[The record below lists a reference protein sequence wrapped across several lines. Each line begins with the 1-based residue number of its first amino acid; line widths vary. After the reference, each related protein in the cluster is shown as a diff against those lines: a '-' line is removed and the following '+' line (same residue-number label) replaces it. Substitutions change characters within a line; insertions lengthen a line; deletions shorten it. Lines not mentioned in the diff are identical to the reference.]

1 MSRSQG
7 QSPILE
13 VALDAPT
20 RALVRLAAA
29 IAQGRNDMLAV
40 RSREA
45 VEAQMPPIWVDE
57 LLLLSMLMVGW
68 PRALGA
74 AAVWR
79 RESGVRAPATDA
91 SVSETPES
99 WRVRGEALC
108 RVVYGSNYDR
118 LRENVRALHPALDA
132 WMVRD
137 GYGMVLSRPGLDLVR
152 RELCV
157 IAQTAVLEA
166 GPQLLSHLKGA
177 MNAGAESTL
186 IQAVVD
192 LLSTDLTPSARQML
206 AELSERAGN
215 KVPSPKSGHSKNP

>member
-1 MSRSQG
+1 
-7 QSPILE
+7 LD
-13 VALDAPT
+13 VTLDAPT
-20 RALVRLAAA
+20 RALLRLAAA
-29 IAQGRNDMLAV
+29 VAAGRDEMLAE
-40 RSREA
+40 RAREA
-45 VEAQMPPIWVDE
+45 VEAHVPAIWVDE

-79 RESGVRAPATDA
+79 RESSVRAPATDA
-91 SVSETPES
+91 SASETLET
-99 WRVRGEALC
+99 WRLRGEALC
-108 RVVYGSNYDR
+108 RVVYGSNYER

-177 MNAGAESTL
+177 MNAGADNSLLEGTIELLARDLGSS
-186 IQAVVD
+186 AVA
-192 LLSTDLTPSARQML
+192 LLREQSARAVRNVQS
-206 AELSERAGN
+206 AKDS
-215 KVPSPKSGHSKNP
+215 

>member
-1 MSRSQG
+1 
-7 QSPILE
+7 LD
-13 VALDAPT
+13 VTLDAPT
-20 RALVRLAAA
+20 RALLRLAAA
-29 IAQGRNDMLAV
+29 VAGGRDEMLAE
-40 RSREA
+40 RAREA
-45 VEAQMPPIWVDE
+45 VEAHVPAIWVDE

-79 RESGVRAPATDA
+79 RESSVRAPATDA
-91 SVSETPES
+91 SASETLET
-99 WRVRGEALC
+99 WRLRGEALC
-108 RVVYGSNYDR
+108 RVVYGSNYER

-177 MNAGAESTL
+177 MNAGADTSLLEGTIELLARDLGSS
-186 IQAVVD
+186 AVA
-192 LLSTDLTPSARQML
+192 LLREQSAHAKKR
-206 AELSERAGN
+206 
-215 KVPSPKSGHSKNP
+215 VT

>member
-1 MSRSQG
+1 MD
-7 QSPILE
+7 
-13 VALDAPT
+13 VTLDAPT

-29 IAQGRNDMLAV
+29 VALGRDEVLAE
-40 RSREA
+40 RAREA
-45 VEAQMPPIWVDE
+45 VAAHVPAIWVDE

-68 PRALGA
+68 PRALA
-74 AAVWR
+74 AAGVWR
-79 RESGVRAPATDA
+79 RESGARAPATDVSA
-91 SVSETPES
+91 SETLET

-108 RVVYGSNYDR
+108 RVIYGSNYER

-177 MNAGAESTL
+177 INAGAGTVLLDGTVELLARDLGSSAIAL
-186 IQAVVD
+186 LREQAAHAQRKGQ
-192 LLSTDLTPSARQML
+192 SA
-206 AELSERAGN
+206 
-215 KVPSPKSGHSKNP
+215 K

>member
-1 MSRSQG
+1 MD
-7 QSPILE
+7 
-13 VALDAPT
+13 VTLDAPT
-20 RALVRLAAA
+20 RALLRLAAA
-29 IAQGRNDMLAV
+29 VAGGRDEMLAE
-40 RSREA
+40 RAREA
-45 VEAQMPPIWVDE
+45 VEAHVPAIWVDE

-79 RESGVRAPATDA
+79 RESSVRAPATDA
-91 SVSETPES
+91 SASETLET
-99 WRVRGEALC
+99 WRLRGEALC
-108 RVVYGSNYDR
+108 RVVYGSNYER

-177 MNAGAESTL
+177 MNAGADTSLLEGTIELLARDLGSS
-186 IQAVVD
+186 AVA
-192 LLSTDLTPSARQML
+192 LLREQSAHAKKR
-206 AELSERAGN
+206 
-215 KVPSPKSGHSKNP
+215 VT

>member
-1 MSRSQG
+1 MSRDGG
-7 QSPILE
+7 QVPILD
-13 VALDAPT
+13 VTLDPAT
-20 RALVRLAAA
+20 RALVRLAVA
-29 IAQGRNDMLAV
+29 IARGDDELLA
-40 RSREA
+40 SRA
-45 VEAQMPPIWVDE
+45 RDARDVEVPSVWVDE

-79 RESGVRAPATDA
+79 RESGARAAATDA
-91 SVSETPES
+91 SAAETLEE

-108 RVVYGSNYDR
+108 RVVYGSNYER

-137 GYGMVLSRPGLDLVR
+137 GYGRVLSRPGLDLVR

-177 MNAGAESTL
+177 MNAGADSRL
-186 IQAVVD
+186 LDDFVS
-192 LLSTDLTPSARQML
+192 LLSLDLGATAREKLRDLSASVKRDRL
-206 AELSERAGN
+206 
-215 KVPSPKSGHSKNP
+215 

>member
-1 MSRSQG
+1 MD
-7 QSPILE
+7 
-13 VALDAPT
+13 VTLDAPT
-20 RALVRLAAA
+20 RALIRLAAA
-29 IAQGRNDMLAV
+29 VAVGRDELLAE
-40 RSREA
+40 RAREA
-45 VEAQMPPIWVDE
+45 VEAHVPAIWVDE

-91 SVSETPES
+91 SASETLET
-99 WRVRGEALC
+99 WRLRGEALC
-108 RVVYGSNYDR
+108 RVVYGSNYER

-177 MNAGAESTL
+177 VNAGADSATL
-186 IQAVVD
+186 DAIVD
-192 LLSTDLTPSARQML
+192 LLALDLSPSAREKLRQQS
-206 AELSERAGN
+206 AHAKKKGT
-215 KVPSPKSGHSKNP
+215 

>member
-1 MSRSQG
+1 LHFVSRDAQ
-7 QSPILE
+7 QFPILDKT
-13 VALDAPT
+13 LDDPT
-20 RALVRLAAA
+20 RALIRLAVAVA
-29 IAQGRNDMLAV
+29 RGREDEIVA

-45 VEAQMPPIWVDE
+45 AAVEVPSVWVDE

-79 RESGVRAPATDA
+79 RETGMRAPAADA
-91 SVSETPES
+91 SMTETLED

-108 RVVYGSNYDR
+108 RTVYGANYER
-118 LRENVRALHPALDA
+118 LRENVRTLHPALDL

-157 IAQTAVLEA
+157 IAETAVLEA

-177 MNAGAESTL
+177 INAGASTQL
-186 IQAVVD
+186 VAEVAKLVEQD
-192 LLSTDLTPSARQML
+192 L
-206 AELSERAGN
+206 AESERRLLEEMWKRA
-215 KVPSPKSGHSKNP
+215 VS

>member
-1 MSRSQG
+1 
-7 QSPILE
+7 LD
-13 VALDAPT
+13 VTLDAPT

-29 IAQGRNDMLAV
+29 VAQGRDELLAE

-45 VEAQMPPIWVDE
+45 VAAHVPAIWVDE

-79 RESGVRAPATDA
+79 RESGVRASATDA
-91 SVSETPES
+91 SATETLET

-108 RVVYGSNYDR
+108 RVVYGSNYER

-177 MNAGAESTL
+177 MNAGADSTL
-186 IQAVVD
+186 IHDVVE
-192 LLSTDLTPSARQML
+192 LLAPDLTSSARTNLGEQ
-206 AELSERAGN
+206 AASAKRKGQRTA
-215 KVPSPKSGHSKNP
+215 SS

>member
-1 MSRSQG
+1 MT
-7 QSPILE
+7 
-13 VALDAPT
+13 LDGPT
-20 RALVRLAAA
+20 RALIRLAAA
-29 IAQGRNDMLAV
+29 VAQGRDETLAE
-40 RSREA
+40 RAREA
-45 VEAQMPPIWVDE
+45 VEAPVPAIWVDE

-91 SVSETPES
+91 SAPETLET
-99 WRVRGEALC
+99 WRARGEALC
-108 RVVYGSNYDR
+108 RVVYGSNYER

-177 MNAGAESTL
+177 MNAGADSIL
-186 IQAVVD
+186 IDAVVA
-192 LLSTDLTPSARQML
+192 LLSPDLSSSAEALLR
-206 AELSERAGN
+206 ELSASAKGKAQRTG
-215 KVPSPKSGHSKNP
+215 SG

>member
-1 MSRSQG
+1 MT
-7 QSPILE
+7 
-13 VALDAPT
+13 LDPPT

-29 IAQGRNDMLAV
+29 VAHGRDDELAE

-45 VEAQMPPIWVDE
+45 LAAEVPPIWVDE

-79 RESGVRAPATDA
+79 RESGARAAATDA
-91 SVSETPES
+91 SASETLEE

-108 RVVYGSNYDR
+108 RVVYGANYDR

-166 GPQLLSHLKGA
+166 GPQLMSHLKGA
-177 MNAGAESTL
+177 MNAGAEDTL
-186 IQAVVD
+186 IDGVVELVAADLGPSSAALLRGQA
-192 LLSTDLTPSARQML
+192 ARAKIKAQTAKDNEQL
-206 AELSERAGN
+206 AANS
-215 KVPSPKSGHSKNP
+215 

>member
-1 MSRSQG
+1 MT
-7 QSPILE
+7 
-13 VALDAPT
+13 LDPPT

-29 IAQGRNDMLAV
+29 VAEG
-40 RSREA
+40 REA
-45 VEAQMPPIWVDE
+45 LIAERVRDAMQAEVPPVWVDE

-79 RESGVRAPATDA
+79 RESGVRTPATDV
-91 SVSETPES
+91 STSETLEA
-99 WRVRGEALC
+99 WRIRGEALC
-108 RVVYGSNYDR
+108 RVVYGSNYER

-137 GYGMVLSRPGLDLVR
+137 GYGRVLSRPGLDLVR

-157 IAQTAVLEA
+157 IAQTAVLQS

-177 MNAGAESTL
+177 MNAGAEGAL
-186 IQAVVD
+186 IDGTVD
-192 LLSTDLTPSARQML
+192 LLAADLGPVASLLLREQAARV
-206 AELSERAGN
+206 R
-215 KVPSPKSGHSKNP
+215 PKAR

>member
-1 MSRSQG
+1 MEARLDRATRS
-7 QSPILE
+7 
-13 VALDAPT
+13 
-20 RALVRLAAA
+20 LVRLAV
-29 IAQGRNDMLAV
+29 AV
-40 RSREA
+40 ARGDDELLTVRVREA
-45 VEAQMPPIWVDE
+45 CTAEVPPIWVDE

-79 RESGVRAPATDA
+79 RESGIRAAAADA
-91 SVSETPES
+91 SAKETLEE

-108 RVVYGSNYDR
+108 RVVYGPNYER

-177 MNAGAESTL
+177 LNAGADGRLLDELVS
-186 IQAVVD
+186 
-192 LLSTDLTPSARQML
+192 LLSSDLGATAREKL
-206 AELSERAGN
+206 FELSTSAKR
-215 KVPSPKSGHSKNP
+215 KVL

>member
-1 MSRSQG
+1 LHFVSRDAHEF
-7 QSPILE
+7 PILD
-13 VALDAPT
+13 VTLDAPT
-20 RALVRLAAA
+20 RALIRLAVAVARGREEEIAA
-29 IAQGRNDMLAV
+29 

-45 VEAQMPPIWVDE
+45 AAVEVPSVWVDE

-79 RESGVRAPATDA
+79 RETGKRAPAADA
-91 SVSETPES
+91 SMTETPDD

-108 RVVYGSNYDR
+108 RVVYGANYER
-118 LRENVRALHPALDA
+118 LRENVRALHPALDV

-166 GPQLLSHLKGA
+166 GPQMFSHLKGA
-177 MNAGAESTL
+177 LNAGASTQL
-186 IQAVVD
+186 VAEVAKLVEQD
-192 LLSTDLTPSARQML
+192 LDPDAGSLLGEMWSR
-206 AELSERAGN
+206 AEGR
-215 KVPSPKSGHSKNP
+215 KQ

>member
-1 MSRSQG
+1 MT
-7 QSPILE
+7 
-13 VALDAPT
+13 LDGPT
-20 RALVRLAAA
+20 RALIRLAAA
-29 IAQGRNDMLAV
+29 MAGGRDEVLAE
-40 RSREA
+40 RAREA
-45 VEAQMPPIWVDE
+45 VEAQVPAIWVDE

-79 RESGVRAPATDA
+79 RESGARASATDA
-91 SVSETPES
+91 SASESLET

-108 RVVYGSNYDR
+108 RVVYGSNYER

-177 MNAGAESTL
+177 MNAGADSIL
-186 IQAVVD
+186 IDAVVA
-192 LLSTDLTPSARQML
+192 LLSPDLSSSAEALLR
-206 AELSERAGN
+206 ELSASAKGKAQRTG
-215 KVPSPKSGHSKNP
+215 SG

>member
-1 MSRSQG
+1 
-7 QSPILE
+7 
-13 VALDAPT
+13 VTLDPPT

-29 IAQGRNDMLAV
+29 VARGNEEELAE

-45 VEAQMPPIWVDE
+45 LAAEVPPIWVDE

-68 PRALGA
+68 PRALGG

-79 RESGVRAPATDA
+79 RESGVRAAATDA
-91 SVSETPES
+91 SASETLEE

-108 RVVYGSNYDR
+108 RVVYGANYDR
-118 LRENVRALHPALDA
+118 LRENVRALHPALDG

-177 MNAGAESTL
+177 A
-186 IQAVVD
+186 
-192 LLSTDLTPSARQML
+192 LLAPELGPSARDRLVEMV
-206 AELSERAGN
+206 SSVKR
-215 KVPSPKSGHSKNP
+215 KVQRTASS

>member
-1 MSRSQG
+1 MD
-7 QSPILE
+7 
-13 VALDAPT
+13 VTLDAPT
-20 RALVRLAAA
+20 RALLRLAAA
-29 IAQGRNDMLAV
+29 VAAGRDEMLAE
-40 RSREA
+40 RAREA
-45 VEAQMPPIWVDE
+45 VEAHVPAIWVDE

-79 RESGVRAPATDA
+79 RESSVRAPATDA
-91 SVSETPES
+91 SASETLET
-99 WRVRGEALC
+99 WRLRGEALC
-108 RVVYGSNYDR
+108 RVVYGSNYER

-177 MNAGAESTL
+177 MNAGADNSLLEGTIEL
-186 IQAVVD
+186 LARD
-192 LLSTDLTPSARQML
+192 LGSSAIALLREQS
-206 AELSERAGN
+206 AHAKKR
-215 KVPSPKSGHSKNP
+215 VT

>member
-1 MSRSQG
+1 MT
-7 QSPILE
+7 
-13 VALDAPT
+13 LDPPT

-29 IAQGRNDMLAV
+29 VARGRDEELAE

-45 VEAQMPPIWVDE
+45 LVAEVPPIWVDE

-79 RESGVRAPATDA
+79 RESGVRAAATDA
-91 SVSETPES
+91 SASETLEE

-108 RVVYGSNYDR
+108 RVIYGANYDR
-118 LRENVRALHPALDA
+118 LRENVRALHPALDG

-157 IAQTAVLEA
+157 IAQNAVLEA

-177 MNAGAESTL
+177 LNAGADSAL
-186 IQAVVD
+186 LDAVVE
-192 LLSTDLTPSARQML
+192 LLSPDLTSPAREKL
-206 AELSERAGN
+206 VELTGN
-215 KVPSPKSGHSKNP
+215 AKRKIPVTRSP